1 MRQQR
6 LIAWHRNT
14 RIAWRVAILPVLAL
28 LLALLQG
35 CASQSTPESQTDPA
49 ATTTASS
56 LASPQALTGE
66 VRMSELN
73 RQLTTL
79 ASASELANRAA
90 FDYRLGPG
98 DLIKI
103 EAPQAPEINGLTAR
117 LSGPGTINLPLLG
130 ELALGGMT
138 TTQAQRAVVERL
150 AKYIHQP
157 QVSVSVVEYASQEI
171 TVTGA
176 VMKPGVYPI
185 QRPRTLIEVLS
196 LAGGLSGG
204 AGSTIDVRTQT
215 SDTRTGKSTPQ
226 RFIIDIKELLKDP
239 NSNSLLV
246 RGGDSVYVA
255 QSGYYFVDGAVG
267 RPGAY
272 PLLPGTTAYKA
283 ATIAGGTK
291 WDAVRDRVRVIRT
304 DESGNPV
311 EKTVDIAAVRDK
323 GAPDLPL
330 QEGDVVVVD
339 TNAFKSGFVI
349 LWDNTF
355 RVIALSNLF
364 P

>member
-1 MRQQR
+1 MMQQP

-157 QVSVSVVEYASQEI
+157 QVSVSVAEYASQEI

-176 VMKPGVYPI
+176 VMKPGLPHPAPPHPH
-185 QRPRTLIEVLS
+185 RGALPGWWPLRR
-196 LAGGLSGG
+196 GGLDHRRPYPGV
-204 AGSTIDVRTQT
+204 GSSHR
-215 SDTRTGKSTPQ
+215 
-226 RFIIDIKELLKDP
+226 
-239 NSNSLLV
+239 
-246 RGGDSVYVA
+246 
-255 QSGYYFVDGAVG
+255 
-267 RPGAY
+267 
-272 PLLPGTTAYKA
+272 
-283 ATIAGGTK
+283 
-291 WDAVRDRVRVIRT
+291 
-304 DESGNPV
+304 
-311 EKTVDIAAVRDK
+311 
-323 GAPDLPL
+323 
-330 QEGDVVVVD
+330 
-339 TNAFKSGFVI
+339 
-349 LWDNTF
+349 
-355 RVIALSNLF
+355 
-364 P
+364 

>member
-1 MRQQR
+1 MRQQTPISWTHNR
-6 LIAWHRNT
+6 RV
-14 RIAWRVAILPVLAL
+14 AWRAVIFPVLAL
-28 LLALLQG
+28 LLASLQG
-35 CASQSTPESQTDPA
+35 CVSRSMPESQTDPA
-49 ATTTASS
+49 ATPAASS
-56 LASPQALTGE
+56 LQSAQALAGE
-66 VRMSELN
+66 ARMAELN
-73 RQLTTL
+73 RQLATR
-79 ASASELANRAA
+79 ASASPIADRTA

-117 LSGPGTINLPLLG
+117 LSGPGTIALPLLG
-130 ELALGGMT
+130 EVALGGMT
-138 TTQAQRAVVERL
+138 TTQAQQAVVERL

-157 QVSVSVVEYASQEI
+157 QVSVSIAEYTSQEI

-176 VMKPGVYPI
+176 VVKPGVYPI

-196 LAGGLSGG
+196 LAGGLASG
-204 AGSTIDVRTQT
+204 AGSTIDVRTQA
-215 SDTRTGKSTPQ
+215 SDPRTGQSAPQ

-239 NSNSLLV
+239 NSNGLLV
-246 RGGDSVYVA
+246 RGGDSIYVA
-255 QSGYYFVDGAVG
+255 QAGYYFVDGAVG

-272 PLLPGTTAYKA
+272 PLQPGTSAYKA

-291 WDAVRDRVRVIRT
+291 WDAVLDQVRVIRT

-311 EKTVDIAAVRDK
+311 EKIVDIAAVRDR
-323 GAPDLPL
+323 GAPDMPL

-339 TNAFKSGFVI
+339 TNAVKSGFVT

-355 RVIALSNLF
+355 RVIALGALF
-364 P
+364 